1 MTVTERITAL
11 RKQMKEKGIDAYL
24 VPTDDFHGSEYVGD
38 YFKCRKYITGF
49 TGSAGTA
56 VIMQDMAG
64 LWTDGRYFIQAAQ
77 QLEGTPVTLFK
88 IGEPDVPTIH
98 KFLEENLKKGMCLG
112 FDGRT
117 VSAEEAETLE
127 KILQKK
133 QIRFSV
139 NEDLIGNI
147 WDDRPALSCKP
158 VMELS
163 EKWAGR
169 SRADKIREIRSKLKE
184 KGADL
189 FILTSL
195 DDIAWLLNIRGNDIH
210 CCPVVLSYLVLDD
223 SELRLFAN
231 EKAFSDSVK
240 EALSKD
246 DIAIYP
252 YDDIYTYVQTIPEE
266 KKVYLSRSNVNS
278 RLVSSIPKQVTILD
292 GENLTLLP
300 KAIKNETEVQNE
312 KTAHLKDGVAMVKFI
327 HWLKKNVGMK
337 KITELS
343 AADKLYEF
351 RSVQENFQGNSFD
364 PIIAY
369 GAHGAIVHYSAT
381 EETNI
386 PLEPKGLVLM
396 DTGGHYLEGTT
407 DITRTVVLGP
417 VTEKEKKY
425 FTAVLRGH
433 LHLAAAKFRYGC
445 TGLNLDT
452 LARGPLWA
460 MGEDYNHGTGHGVGY
475 LLNVHEGP
483 QSFRWKSPAELPAP
497 VLEEG
502 MKYQQ
507 IGIPP
512 EEAQFLETRK
522 FQINEI
528 ARMYRIPPHMV
539 GDLEKSS
546 FSNIEQQSLE
556 FVKYTLDPWVV
567 RWEQALQKALL
578 LPQEKNEYFIKLN
591 VDGLLRGDYASRM
604 NGYAVGRQN
613 GWLSANDIR
622 EMEDQNPIPE
632 EDGGDLYLVNGSM
645 TKLAD
650 AGAFAGKA
658 GGNMPQV

>member
-1 MTVTERITAL
+1 MTVTERIAAL
-11 RKQMKEKGIDAYL
+11 RKLMKKKGIDAYL

-88 IGEPDVPTIH
+88 IGEPDVPTTH
-98 KFLEENLKKGMCLG
+98 RFLEENLKEGMCLG

-117 VSAEEAETLE
+117 VSGEEADQLK

-139 NEDLIGNI
+139 NEDLIGKI
-147 WDDRPALSCKP
+147 WQDRPALSCEP
-158 VMELS
+158 VMELDV
-163 EKWAGR
+163 KWAGK
-169 SRADKIREIRSKLKE
+169 SRADKIQEIRTKLKE
-184 KGADL
+184 KGASL
-189 FILTSL
+189 FVLTSL

-210 CCPVVLSYLVLDD
+210 CCPVVLSYLVMD
-223 SELRLFAN
+223 EKEIRLFAN
-231 EKAFSDSVK
+231 EKAFPESVK
-240 EALSKD
+240 KALSAD
-246 DIAIYP
+246 DVTIYP
-252 YDDIYTYVQTIPEE
+252 YNDIYDYVQTISGE
-266 KKVYLSRSNVNS
+266 KKIYLSRSNVNS
-278 RLVSSIPKQVTILD
+278 RLISNIQEKVTILD

-300 KAIKNETEVQNE
+300 KAVKNETEIQNE
-312 KTAHLKDGVAMVKFI
+312 KIAHIKDGVAMVKFI
-327 HWLKKNVGMK
+327 HWLKKNIGK
-337 KITELS
+337 QEITELS
-343 AADKLYEF
+343 AADKLYDF
-351 RSVQENFQGNSFD
+351 RSEQEKFLGNSFD

-369 GAHGAIVHYSAT
+369 GAHGAIVHYGAT

-433 LHLAAAKFRYGC
+433 LNLAAAKFRYGC
-445 TGLNLDT
+445 TGLNLDSI
-452 LARGPLWA
+452 ARGPLWA

-483 QSFRWKSPAELPAP
+483 QSFRWKNPADCPAP

-502 MKYQQ
+502 MITSDEPGYYAENEF
-507 IGIPP
+507 GIRH
-512 EEAQFLETRK
+512 ENLIVCKKAEKTAYGQFMK
-522 FQINEI
+522 FESLT
-528 ARMYRIPPHMV
+528 MV
-539 GDLEKSS
+539 PFDLEGIDPAQMEAGERVLLNQYHALVYEIISPYLDEDEKSWLK
-546 FSNIEQQSLE
+546 E
-556 FVKYTLDPWVV
+556 VT
-567 RWEQALQKALL
+567 QA
-578 LPQEKNEYFIKLN
+578 I
-591 VDGLLRGDYASRM
+591 
-604 NGYAVGRQN
+604 
-613 GWLSANDIR
+613 
-622 EMEDQNPIPE
+622 
-632 EDGGDLYLVNGSM
+632 
-645 TKLAD
+645 
-650 AGAFAGKA
+650 
-658 GGNMPQV
+658 